1 MRNKLIHESNYI
13 ILHFFLSF
21 FFIEKRSSEG
31 QKAKTNKANYRLYKV
46 PVSSAK
52 MGMLMIMEKLKK
64 KKIMEEIVNDHPF

>member
-31 QKAKTNKANYRLYKV
+31 QRPKLIKLTIGYTKYQSHPRKWNANDN
-46 PVSSAK
+46 
-52 MGMLMIMEKLKK
+52 GET
-64 KKIMEEIVNDHPF
+64 